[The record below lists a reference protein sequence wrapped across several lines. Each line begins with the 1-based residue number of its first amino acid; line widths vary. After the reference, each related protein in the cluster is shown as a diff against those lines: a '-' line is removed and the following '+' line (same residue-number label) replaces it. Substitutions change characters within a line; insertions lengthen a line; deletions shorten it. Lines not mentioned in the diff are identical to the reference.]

1 MQFRDTVTK
10 LLSLDTVG
18 VKVVRIISK
27 SEIYMQIPGY
37 IFDNQAGG
45 YGLTK
50 SDVCVC
56 AYVCGRSIGRG
67 IGIIIR

>member
-10 LLSLDTVG
+10 LLSLDSVR
-18 VKVVRIISK
+18 VKAVRIISK
-27 SEIYMQIPGY
+27 SEIYMQIPGN
-37 IFDNQAGG
+37 IFDNQAEW

-56 AYVCGRSIGRG
+56 ARMCVRACVWM
-67 IGIIIR
+67 